1 MSRNDL
7 GTRGS
12 VVEVDSRCLSVDGE
26 QEWEISAC
34 ESLDVV
40 VVGAAPRFIRQS
52 PAAYGGVLVL

>member
-12 VVEVDSRCLSVDGE
+12 VVEVDSRCLPVDGE
-26 QEWEISAC
+26 QKWEISAC

-40 VVGAAPRFIRQS
+40 VGAAPRFVWQS